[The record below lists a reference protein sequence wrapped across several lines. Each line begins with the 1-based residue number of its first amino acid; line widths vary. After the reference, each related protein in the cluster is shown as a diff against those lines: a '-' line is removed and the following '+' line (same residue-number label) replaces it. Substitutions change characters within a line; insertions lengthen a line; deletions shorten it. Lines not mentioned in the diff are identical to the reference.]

1 MKLFSRRRG
10 SSLPS
15 LAALGGARSFSFDGA
30 SEIVR
35 LCRSRALL
43 DAFRLLNATDPS
55 GVSNKPALY
64 GALLQTCAAA
74 AVSFGPG
81 LQIHARVIKSGL
93 DTDGFVG
100 NSLITLYFK
109 SGSDIG
115 ETRRVFDGLF
125 AKDVISWTSMISG
138 YVKVGQCE
146 DSLKLFWDMLGTGI
160 EPNCFTLSAV
170 IKACSGLGRVRLGW
184 CFHGVVFRHG
194 FGSNRVISSA
204 LIDMYGRN
212 CCLNE
217 ARRVFDELPEPDA
230 ICWTSVIS
238 AYTRNDMYEEAL
250 ECFYYMQR
258 NHLTPDNFTFGSVL
272 TACGNLGWL
281 KQGKQVHSK
290 VITFGLCG
298 HVVVESS
305 IVDMYGKCRSLD
317 EAQHVFD
324 RMINKNSVSLSALL
338 GGYCQGGKFE
348 TVIQLFREMG
358 NADLYDF
365 GTVIRAC
372 AGLAAVRPG
381 KEVHCQY
388 VRRVGWRDV
397 VIESALVDLYAKCGC
412 TDFSYRIFVRMH
424 VKNLITWNSMI
435 CGFAQNGRD
444 TEALEIFDEMAK
456 SGVRPDYIS
465 FVGVLFACS
474 QTGLV
479 DQGRKYFTSMTEEY
493 GIKAGTEHY
502 NCMVDLLGR
511 AGLLEEAEKLVE
523 NAEYRDDPSLWE
535 VLLSACTTST
545 NSASAERIAKK
556 ILELKPDH
564 HLSYVVLANV
574 YRSVGRWSDA
584 LQIRSLM
591 EDKKIKKMPAM
602 SWT

>member
-1 MKLFSRRRG
+1 M
-10 SSLPS
+10 
-15 LAALGGARSFSFDGA
+15 
-30 SEIVR
+30 
-35 LCRSRALL
+35 RALL
-43 DAFRLLNATDPS
+43 DAFRLLNAADPS

-238 AYTRNDMYEEAL
+238 AYTRNDI
-250 ECFYYMQR
+250 
-258 NHLTPDNFTFGSVL
+258 VL

>member
-1 MKLFSRRRG
+1 MKLFSRRHG
-10 SSLPS
+10 SPLHS
-15 LAALGGARSFSFDGA
+15 LAAVGGPRSFSSDGA
-30 SEIVR
+30 SEIIR
-35 LCRSRALL
+35 LCKSRALL
-43 DAFRLLNATDPS
+43 DAVRLLNSTNPS
-55 GVSNKPALY
+55 GVRNKPTLY
-64 GALLQTCAAA
+64 GSLLQTCAATA
-74 AVSFGPG
+74 SFDPG
-81 LQIHARVIKSGL
+81 LQIHACVVKSGL
-93 DTDGFVG
+93 DADGFVG

-109 SGSDIG
+109 SGSDVS

-125 AKDVISWTSMISG
+125 TKDVVSWTSMISL
-138 YVKVGQCE
+138 YVKMGQCE
-146 DSLKLFWDMLGTGI
+146 ESLKLFWEMLGSGI

-170 IKACSGLGRVRLGW
+170 IKACSELGRVRLGR
-184 CFHGVVFRHG
+184 CFHGVVFSYG
-194 FGSNRVISSA
+194 FDSNRVISSA

-212 CCLNE
+212 CFLND
-217 ARRVFDELPEPDA
+217 ARRVFDELLEPDA

-238 AYTRNDMYEEAL
+238 VYTRNDSYEEAL
-250 ECFYYMQR
+250 ECFYYMQM
-258 NHLTPDNFTFGSVL
+258 NHLKPDNFTFGSVL
-272 TACGNLGWL
+272 TACGNLGRL
-281 KQGKQVHSK
+281 RQGKQVHSK

-298 HVVVESS
+298 HVVVDSS
-305 IVDMYGKCRSLD
+305 LVDMYGKCGSLG
-317 EAQHVFD
+317 EAQRAFD

-338 GGYCQGGKFE
+338 GGYCQSGKFE

-365 GTVIRAC
+365 GTIIRAC
-372 AGLAAVRPG
+372 AGLASVRPG

-397 VIESALVDLYAKCGC
+397 IIESALVDLYAKCGWI
-412 TDFSYRIFVRMH
+412 DFSYRIFVRMRIR
-424 VKNLITWNSMI
+424 NLITWNSMI
-435 CGFAQNGRD
+435 CGFAQNGRG
-444 TEALEIFDEMAK
+444 TEALEIFEEMAK

-479 DQGRKYFTSMTEEY
+479 DQGRKYFTLMTEEY

-545 NSASAERIAKK
+545 NSSSAERIAKK

-584 LQIRSLM
+584 LQIRSIM
-591 EDKKIKKMPAM
+591 DDRKIKKMPAM